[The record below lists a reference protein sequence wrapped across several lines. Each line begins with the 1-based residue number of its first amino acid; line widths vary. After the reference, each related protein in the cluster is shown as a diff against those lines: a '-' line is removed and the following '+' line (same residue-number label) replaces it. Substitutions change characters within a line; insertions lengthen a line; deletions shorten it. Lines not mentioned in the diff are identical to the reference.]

1 MIWIENL
8 TKRFGFE
15 TVIESASWRI
25 PEGKTIGLVGA
36 NGAGKSTL
44 LRILAGE
51 QELDEGE
58 VIIPRGVTLG
68 YLPQEVEA
76 LDEGTLYDIVES
88 ARADLLEREAELRAL
103 EDRINQGEGAE
114 LAEVYANKRDLF
126 EMDGG
131 YRFRS
136 QAREILVGMG
146 FSSDDFDRAIDEFS
160 GGWQMRAMLA
170 RLLLQRP
177 SVLLLDE
184 PTNHLD
190 LESLEWLERF
200 LAKYEGSVIV
210 VSHDRYFLNRMVD
223 VIVELERGKLTS
235 YDGNYDYY
243 RTEKAERRERQAA
256 AAARQDR
263 EIAEIEQ
270 FIERF
275 RYKATKAKQVQSRVK
290 MLEKIDRIDA
300 PDSQLKTIEFRFP
313 QPPRT
318 GRMVAELRDVAKAY
332 GDNVVY
338 ESLNFRMERGDKV
351 ALVGPN
357 GAGKST
363 LLKMLA
369 GTLAPDTGDIELG
382 HKVEVA
388 YFAQHAVDQLDPK
401 STVLHELWNVA
412 PDEINTRI
420 RGILGAFG
428 FSGNDVEKQVSVLSG
443 GEKSRLA
450 LAKLMLSP
458 AGLLVMDE
466 PTNHLDIGS
475 RQTLEFALQTFEGA
489 FVIVSHDRYFIDE
502 VAERVVHVEDGET
515 TSYLGDYSYYRWK
528 RSEEEEGEAE
538 AETADEADSSGR
550 MSKKDLRRA
559 AAELRKRMNE
569 EMGSLKKDLKVC
581 EANVE
586 RLEAEFSD
594 VETKLADPSTYD
606 DPARATSLNKKH
618 HELQKELE
626 DAMERWEGLA
636 EQMAEIE
643 SKYEAEEAS
652 LG

>member
-1 MIWIENL
+1 MIWIEHL
-8 TKRFGFE
+8 TRRFGFE
-15 TVIESASWRI
+15 TVLDDTSWRI

-44 LRILAGE
+44 LKILAGHDE
-51 QELDEGE
+51 PDEGE
-58 VIIPRGVTLG
+58 VVVPRGVTLG

-76 LDEGTLYDIVES
+76 LEEGSLYDIVES
-88 ARADLLEREAELRAL
+88 ARDDLLERERELRHL
-103 EDRINQGEGAE
+103 EDRMNEGEGAT
-114 LAEVYANKRDLF
+114 LADSYAQKRDEF
-126 EMDGG
+126 ERDGG
-131 YRFRS
+131 YVFRS

-146 FSSDDFDRAIDEFS
+146 FDQAEFDRHISEFS

-170 RLLLQRP
+170 RLLLKRP

-200 LAKYEGSVIV
+200 MAKYEGSVIV
-210 VSHDRYFLNRMVD
+210 VSHDRYFLNRMAD
-223 VIVELERGKLTS
+223 VIVELERGKLHEF
-235 YDGNYDYY
+235 DGNYDFY
-243 RTEKAERRERQAA
+243 RSKKAELREKQAS
-256 AAARQDR
+256 AAARQER
-263 EIAEIEQ
+263 EIAQIER

-275 RYKATKAKQVQSRVK
+275 RYTASKASQVQSRVK

-300 PDSQLKTIEFRFP
+300 PESELETISFRFP

-338 ESLNFRMERGDKV
+338 ESLSFRIERGDKV

-369 GTLAPDTGDIELG
+369 GALPPDRGEIELG

-388 YFAQHAVDQLDPK
+388 YFAQHAVDQLDAK
-401 STVLHELWNVA
+401 KTVLDELWDVA

-420 RGILGAFG
+420 RSILGAFG

-475 RQTLEFALQTFEGA
+475 RQTLEFALETFEGA
-489 FVIVSHDRYFIDE
+489 VVIVSHDRYFIDE
-502 VAERVVHVEDGET
+502 VAERVVHVEHGET

-528 RSEEEEGEAE
+528 REEEGADDAE
-538 AETADEADSSGR
+538 PDDSTDESSSGR
-550 MSKKDLRRA
+550 ASKKDLRRA
-559 AAELRKRMNE
+559 AAERRKQMAA
-569 EMGSLKKDLKVC
+569 EMGSLKKDLHKT
-581 EANVE
+581 EARVE
-586 RLEAEFSD
+586 ELESKFEQ
-594 VETKLADPSTYD
+594 VEATLADPSTYD
-606 DPARATSLNKKH
+606 DSAKATEMQKLH
-618 HELQKELE
+618 HAVQVELE
-626 DAMERWEGLA
+626 EAMGEWERIA
-636 EQMAEIE
+636 EAISEIE
-643 SKYEAEEAS
+643 ARYSEDDS
-652 LG
+652 

>member
-8 TKRFGFE
+8 TKRYGFE
-15 TVIESASWRI
+15 SVLDSTSWRI
-25 PEGKTIGLVGA
+25 PERQTVGLVGA

-51 QELDEGE
+51 EEPDEGE

-76 LDEGTLYDIVES
+76 LDDGTLYDIVEGG
-88 ARADLLEREAELRAL
+88 RQDLIDREEELRQL
-103 EDRINQGEGAE
+103 EIRMNEGEGAE
-114 LAEVYANKRDLF
+114 LAELYGQKRDDF
-126 EMDGG
+126 ELDGG

-146 FSSDDFDRAIDEFS
+146 FHRDDFDRHIREFS

-200 LAKYEGSVIV
+200 LARYEGSVIV

-223 VIVELERGKLTS
+223 SIVELERGSIET

-243 RTEKAERRERQAA
+243 REQKAIRRERLAA
-256 AAARQDR
+256 KAAQQER
-263 EIAEIEQ
+263 EIAQIQE

-275 RYKATKAKQVQSRVK
+275 RYKAKKASQVQSRIK
-290 MLEKIDRIDA
+290 KLEKMDKIEG
-300 PDSQLKTIEFRFP
+300 PDSELKTIDFRFP
-313 QPPRT
+313 QPPRV
-318 GRMVAELRDVAKAY
+318 GRTVAELREVRKAY
-332 GDNVVY
+332 GENVVY
-338 ESLNFRMERGDKV
+338 DSLDFRLDRGDKV

-363 LLKMLA
+363 LLKLLA
-369 GTLAPDTGDIELG
+369 GVVTPDEGTVELG

-388 YFAQHAVDQLDPK
+388 YFAQHAVDQLDPEK
-401 STVLHELWNVA
+401 TVLDELWDVA
-412 PDEINTRI
+412 PDEINTTI
-420 RGILGAFG
+420 RSILGAFG
-428 FSGNDVEKQVSVLSG
+428 FSGRDVEKRVSVLSG

-450 LAKLMLSP
+450 LAKLMLAP
-458 AGLLVMDE
+458 AGLLIMDE

-475 RQTLEFALQTFEGA
+475 RQTLEFALRTFEGV

-515 TSYLGDYSYYRWK
+515 TNYLGDYSYYRWK
-528 RSEEEEGEAE
+528 REEESAGETDE
-538 AETADEADSSGR
+538 EVEVETDASGR
-550 MSKKDLRRA
+550 MSKKDIRRA
-559 AAELRKRMNE
+559 AAELRKRKQVE
-569 EMGSLKKDLKVC
+569 AGDLQ
-581 EANVE
+581 E
-586 RLEAEFSD
+586 RLQRIEESIAKLETEIDSIETQLGDPDLYDTPDEA
-594 VETKLADPSTYD
+594 TK
-606 DPARATSLNKKH
+606 LNKKH
-618 HELQKELE
+618 HDLQSKLEVEMVAWEEVAEELQVIE
-626 DAMERWEGLA
+626 DR
-636 EQMAEIE
+636 
-643 SKYEAEEAS
+643 YAEEEAK